1 MKKLNKYQLTK
12 ISKNLDYYFDSAT
25 GDDMKHGL
33 NWYNE
38 AHEIC
43 KDIAQKYNSN
53 TLTVAQVMSALSP
66 RNKWEQNIKDTKK
79 VFQAI
84 KEGLGPESIRVCTF
98 HSNKFKAYNI
108 INSNTVITDKSL
120 KTYNF
125 VYNMGVLSPEHLTVD
140 IWHLRA
146 CFRKSI
152 KIDSANI
159 GRLAYEQIKSLTIKK
174 ANKIG
179 LTGYQYQAVIWSAI
193 RNN

>member
-146 CFRKSI
+146 CFRKVI

-179 LTGYQYQAVIWSAI
+179 LTGYQYQAVIWAAI

>member
-12 ISKNLDYYFDSAT
+12 ISKNLDYYFNSAT
-25 GDDMKHGL
+25 GDDIKHGL
-33 NWYNE
+33 SWYND
-38 AHEIC
+38 AHDIC

-66 RNKWEQNIKDTKK
+66 RNKWQQNIKDTKK
-79 VFQAI
+79 
-84 KEGLGPESIRVCTF
+84 
-98 HSNKFKAYNI
+98 
-108 INSNTVITDKSL
+108 VITDKSL

-125 VYNMGVLSPEHLTVD
+125 VHNMALLSPEHLTVD

-146 CFRKSI
+146 CFKKSI